1 MALNQE
7 ERQFRFG
14 LKTQKYFKEH
24 QTNNKQNNAYFLFKI
39 NTFDQDNRDDVAT
52 VQVILISKQQ
62 RVKLVFSKTLD
73 EVLDFQEEFQVYL
86 SNLTGYQAYIDRI
99 NVHRN
104 DDEDDNDQV
113 LTEHK
118 LTDMLLHFV
127 NLSKSL
133 ADSNDDEGYV
143 INADTILNILDRSK
157 DVNLLRKYK
166 LSLAEKYDDHGTS
179 TFYKYGSAVD
189 EEFGSFF
196 LWQPEIKTQS
206 NFMIR
211 LLLTLLCVIL
221 IIFLIFISIICCCM
235 KRKYQRKLKAER
247 AMVKAFGLEQ
257 HSLTYSGYINSA
269 FDSNSLLPIPGTNLY
284 AYEGS
289 NPIWLKKYDKIEA
302 KTDHQSSSSSTASTS
317 SSANYD
323 SKLKSNSMNL
333 KNHDLSSFYL
343 KQLDSSP
350 SNHTEKSKNQNNLT
364 LTSELISIHDLSP
377 KQTIN
382 EHQQKLQKSSEAF
395 NLMSSE
401 YKTDTL
407 LTFASNKPTATI
419 VSSFESSVVKQQKL
433 NQPINDEMHSS
444 SNHSRQGSNINSSAN
459 GSLQQPT
466 IIFNTKN
473 SNFKKIVENF
483 NQMSNNSS
491 SSNPNAMNTTQHQA
505 EQQSTAYNQL
515 PMNVNKDYSDL
526 FAVES
531 TVI

>member
-1 MALNQE
+1 MGLNQE
-7 ERQFRFG
+7 EMQFRFG
-14 LKTQKYFKEH
+14 LKTQKYFKEF
-24 QTNNKQNNAYFLFKI
+24 QTSNKEKNAYFMFKI

-62 RVKLVFSKTLD
+62 RVKLVLSKSLD
-73 EVLDFQEEFQVYL
+73 EVLDFQDEFQIYL
-86 SNLTGYQAYIDRI
+86 SNLTGYQAFIDRI

-104 DDEDDNDQV
+104 DEDENDQA
-113 LTEHK
+113 LSEHK

-133 ADSNDDEGYV
+133 GDSNDDEGYV
-143 INADTILNILDRSK
+143 INADKILNILDRSK
-157 DVNLLRKYK
+157 DINLLRKYK

-206 NFMIR
+206 SFMIR

-221 IIFLIFISIICCCM
+221 IIFLIFISIVCCCM

-289 NPIWLKKYDKIEA
+289 NPIWLKKYDKIET

-323 SKLKSNSMNL
+323 SKMKSNSMTL

-377 KQTIN
+377 KHSN
-382 EHQQKLQKSSEAF
+382 ENQQKMPKSNENF
-395 NLMSSE
+395 NVNAND
-401 YKTDTL
+401 YKTETL
-407 LTFASNKPTATI
+407 LTFASNKPTI
-419 VSSFESSVVKQQKL
+419 VSTFESSILKQQKL
-433 NQPINDEMHSS
+433 NQSPNEEVHSS
-444 SNHSRQGSNINSSAN
+444 SNHSQEISTISSAN

-483 NQMSNNSS
+483 NQMSNISTI
-491 SSNPNAMNTTQHQA
+491 SNANAVQNHS
-505 EQQSTAYNQL
+505 ELQSTSYNQL
-515 PMNVNKDYSDL
+515 SMSVNKDYSDL